1 MRTQVN
7 LLFYLKKRAAYKSGP
22 VAIYLRFTVEGNE
35 PKCPPGKPAIRPAGM
50 YRRDGLMAP
59 KKM

>member
-22 VAIYLRFTVEGNE
+22 VAIDDALNT
-35 PKCPPGKPAIRPAGM
+35 
-50 YRRDGLMAP
+50 
-59 KKM
+59 